1 MTIDLDEL
9 NRQLRAADPVVSDP
23 GLASAEAARMRRV
36 MLAAAEARPRRASRA
51 ATLAL
56 ASVFTLAVVFGV
68 AAARKT
74 ATMSTAA
81 GGSSGGDV
89 STPARVT
96 QVHFSTPGGTRII
109 WTIDPAFQL
118 KEAK

>member
-1 MTIDLDEL
+1 MTINLDEL
-9 NRQLRAADPVVSDP
+9 NRQLRAGDPVATDP
-23 GLASAEAARMRRV
+23 GLSSAEAAHLRRV
-36 MLAAAEARPRRASRA
+36 MLAAADSQPARAPRIAM
-51 ATLAL
+51 LAL

-74 ATMSTAA
+74 GTVPAA
-81 GGSSGGDV
+81 GPASSTGDIAM
-89 STPARVT
+89 SARVT

-109 WTIDPAFQL
+109 WTIDPAFRF

>member
-9 NRQLRAADPVVSDP
+9 HRQLRAGDPVATDP
-23 GLASAEAARMRRV
+23 GLSSAEAARLRRLA
-36 MLAAAEARPRRASRA
+36 LAAADARDARAPRA

-74 ATMSTAA
+74 ATVPDA
-81 GGSSGGDV
+81 GAGSSSGDV
-89 STPARVT
+89 TTAARVT

-109 WTIDPAFQL
+109 WTIDPAFHL